1 MRNVLITFLGRS
13 KKKRGHDL
21 GYPRANYLFSD
32 GQVSETSCFGVALA
46 AFLEI
51 DDLIILG
58 TEGSQWGSLV
68 EDITP
73 GNETECEAARIE
85 LLDHEEMGAVTQ
97 QLLDRVQP
105 LMEAKLREKSI
116 KTVTPLLIPKGKN
129 NEEQIQI
136 LSTIEKAIPSHAEIS
151 VSIDVTHGFRHLS
164 MLGFMS
170 SFFLAGV
177 KKHLEVKGLWYGAL
191 DMTGNDGTPVLKLD
205 GLAQVHEWI
214 DALHRFDATGDYG
227 VFEHLL
233 KLDQVSADVAGC
245 LQKAAF
251 YERLG
256 NINGAQKQLGT
267 FKKGLP
273 ASLHGPSGLYRKQLV
288 DRLKWVDEKQRSR
301 REKCLASIYLDRK
314 DYVRAAIFAFE
325 GFISYECEKR
335 KRDPRNRTYGGDRQE
350 TKDDF
355 KEELANHKISSSKKK
370 AYYTL
375 EGIRNS
381 IAHASPP
388 EKDHIEKLLKNE
400 KELTKAIQSALEIL
414 FD

>member
-13 KKKRGHDL
+13 KRENGRDFGF
-21 GYPRANYLFSD
+21 GYPQANYLFPD
-32 GQVSETSCFGVALA
+32 GKVRKTSCFGVALA

-58 TEGSQWGSLV
+58 TEGSQWGALV
-68 EDITP
+68 EDVTQD
-73 GNETECEAARIE
+73 NETKYEDVRIE
-85 LLDHEEMGAVTQ
+85 LLDHEEKGSVTQ

-105 LMEAKLREKSI
+105 LMAARLREKSV
-116 KTVTPLLIPKGKN
+116 KTVKPLLIPKGKD

-136 LSTIEKAIPSHAEIS
+136 LSIIEKTVPNHAK

-170 SFFLAGV
+170 SFFLASF
-177 KKHLEVKGLWYGAL
+177 KKYLEVKGLWYGAL
-191 DMTGNDGTPVLKLD
+191 DMTENGKTPILKLD
-205 GLAQVHEWI
+205 GLAQVHKWI

-233 KLDQVSADVAGC
+233 KLDQVSADVARC

-256 NINGAQKQLGT
+256 NIGGAREQLGT

-273 ASLHGPSGLYRKQLV
+273 ASLHGPSGLYRKQLL
-288 DRLKWVDEKQRSR
+288 DRLRWVDERQRSIQ
-301 REKCLASIYLDRK
+301 EKRLASVYLDRK
-314 DYVRAAIFAFE
+314 DYVRAVIFAFE

-335 KRDPRNRTYGGDRQE
+335 KRDPRNHTYGGDRQE
-350 TKDDF
+350 TKNDF
-355 KEELANHKISSSKKK
+355 KEEL
-370 AYYTL
+370 
-375 EGIRNS
+375 
-381 IAHASPP
+381 
-388 EKDHIEKLLKNE
+388 D
-400 KELTKAIQSALEIL
+400 
-414 FD
+414 